1 MTAYRRKHFTMPR
14 HVDVDVLRER
24 DRIRRAH
31 LSRSVDGADIGAKAE
46 AEAEP
51 STKATAE
58 PREKQAAVVIP
69 DNWRELPWPR
79 LRSLASQVSD
89 DPIVNRPVAVAAIE
103 AELARRS
110 A

>member
-1 MTAYRRKHFTMPR
+1 MTVYRRTHFTMPR

-31 LSRSVDGADIGAKAE
+31 LSRSVDEADIGTTAE
-46 AEAEP
+46 VAP

-103 AELARRS
+103 AEIARRS
-110 A
+110 S